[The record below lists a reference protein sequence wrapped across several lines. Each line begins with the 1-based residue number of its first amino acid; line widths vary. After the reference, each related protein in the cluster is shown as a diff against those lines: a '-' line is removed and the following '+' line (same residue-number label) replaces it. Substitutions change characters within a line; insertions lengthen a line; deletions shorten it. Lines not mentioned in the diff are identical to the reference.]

1 MRIEQIRRSLTV
13 HRLMPGVFLC
23 FLCSV
28 LLAANEE
35 CLTSEGLWAA
45 TSKTSTL
52 YLPVIYLNPTKQI
65 RAEGIYQ
72 CFISLAAASTERRTF
87 NNNYYCRY
95 CCCFPLYNA
104 VFSQDTIG
112 KSLQSWL
119 IGYGKGPDLLYRPQ
133 T

>member
-65 RAEGIYQ
+65 TAEGIYQ
-72 CFISLAAASTERRTF
+72 CFISLAAASTERRTLTITIIVATVVVSPF
-87 NNNYYCRY
+87 IM
-95 CCCFPLYNA
+95 L
-104 VFSQDTIG
+104 FSPRT
-112 KSLQSWL
+112 QSASRFRA
-119 IGYGKGPDLLYRPQ
+119 G
-133 T
+133 